1 MDVTLPRQ
9 GQAVMDYSERL
20 FERSTFQ
27 ASLNSLERD
36 MHTLLLWWCQVLL
49 SCLLVHTSSVRCG
62 SGHMTMAS
70 RHSYS

>member
-1 MDVTLPRQ
+1 LAPLLWRLSVMDVTLPRQ

-36 MHTLLLWWCQVLL
+36 MHT
-49 SCLLVHTSSVRCG
+49 
-62 SGHMTMAS
+62 
-70 RHSYS
+70 